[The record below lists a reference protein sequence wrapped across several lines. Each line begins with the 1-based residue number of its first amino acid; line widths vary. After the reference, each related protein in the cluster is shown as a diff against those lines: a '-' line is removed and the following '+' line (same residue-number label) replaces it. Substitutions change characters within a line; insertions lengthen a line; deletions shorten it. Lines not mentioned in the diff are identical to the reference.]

1 MSELYLVWT
10 AKKWANNTYS
20 RRALP
25 ANPSDLNARPSRWSC
40 NRPPNQRSIGKRNR
54 SRDESLYAALDHM
67 LVKGWLTTEGV
78 MSENNRKVQIYRVS
92 GDGVTQLKG
101 EDLRSWSARSKKR
114 F

>member
-1 MSELYLVWT
+1 MELQSPAESE
-10 AKKWANNTYS
+10 KHRQEESKS
-20 RRALP
+20 RTS
-25 ANPSDLNARPSRWSC
+25 PSN
-40 NRPPNQRSIGKRNR
+40 
-54 SRDESLYAALDHM
+54 AALDHM

-92 GDGVTQLKG
+92 GDGVTQLKR

>member
-1 MSELYLVWT
+1 MGEQHLLSGALYLRILRILMLGPLDG
-10 AKKWANNTYS
+10 AAIA
-20 RRALP
+20 RRIREA
-25 ANPSDLNARPSRWSC
+25 SARG
-40 NRPPNQRSIGKRNR
+40 IEVE
-54 SRDESLYAALDHM
+54 DESLYAALDHM

-92 GDGVTQLKG
+92 GDGVTQLKR

>member
-1 MSELYLVWT
+1 
-10 AKKWANNTYS
+10 
-20 RRALP
+20 
-25 ANPSDLNARPSRWSC
+25 
-40 NRPPNQRSIGKRNR
+40 
-54 SRDESLYAALDHM
+54 M

-92 GDGVTQLKG
+92 GDGVTQLKR